1 MNTKKVDK
9 IMPYV
14 FPIIVIGVL
23 ILYYLVNPMQS
34 NFPIKC
40 PWYLLTGTQCPACG
54 SQRALHTLLN
64 GSPLDALRYN
74 YFFVFSIPYIFLAI
88 VATWYNYHHVF
99 DKLRTLVYHRITLRI
114 YIALYFGWWIVRN
127 LYEI

>member
-1 MNTKKVDK
+1 
-9 IMPYV
+9 MPYV

-23 ILYYLVNPMQS
+23 ILYYLVNPT
-34 NFPIKC
+34 P
-40 PWYLLTGTQCPACG
+40 PHLPPPPPRYLLTGTQCPACG
-54 SQRALHTLLN
+54 FQMALHSLLN

>member
-1 MNTKKVDK
+1 
-9 IMPYV
+9 MPYV

-34 NFPIKC
+34 SFPIKC

-54 SQRALHTLLN
+54 FQRALHTLLN

-74 YFFVFSIPYIFLAI
+74 YFFVFSIPYIC
-88 VATWYNYHHVF
+88 
-99 DKLRTLVYHRITLRI
+99 
-114 YIALYFGWWIVRN
+114 
-127 LYEI
+127 